1 MLAHRLQKHLIFT
14 VLVTGRYKMNTA
26 AEGAPISGSR
36 LAWPWYDA
44 EKGGGTQTSD

>member
-1 MLAHRLQKHLIFT
+1 
-14 VLVTGRYKMNTA
+14 MNTA

-44 EKGGGTQTSD
+44 EKGGGTQTSDQGIYLFPKGVAIS